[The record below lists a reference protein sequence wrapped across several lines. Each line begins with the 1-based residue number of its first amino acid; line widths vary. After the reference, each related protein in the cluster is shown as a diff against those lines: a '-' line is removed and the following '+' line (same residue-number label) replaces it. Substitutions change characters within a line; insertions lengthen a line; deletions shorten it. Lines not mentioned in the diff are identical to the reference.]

1 MSVFPRRAAP
11 ALALTALLLGGCH
24 QPAPPPPPAPPRPGV
39 SANSGGDTRGTILYQ
54 PAPTPRAT
62 SPQAPP
68 KPPPNPYAPVS
79 DKFVIGQRQ
88 QMAWALAEIDL
99 HAHQQSLHGYP
110 VPDPSW
116 KGYSRAKA
124 QAQAV
129 RQAQFNAYLLE
140 KYHARFCNQFHVTY
154 DQLVLII
161 REGREK
167 NWPMPPA
174 PKDP

>member
-1 MSVFPRRAAP
+1 MSFFLWRA
-11 ALALTALLLGGCH
+11 ALALAALALAAGCSK
-24 QPAPPPPPAPPRPGV
+24 PASLPVPPPPRPAGV
-39 SANSGGDTRGTILYQ
+39 SANSGGDTRGTVLYQ
-54 PAPTPRAT
+54 PAL
-62 SPQAPP
+62 PP
-68 KPPPNPYAPVS
+68 KTPPNPYALVS

-88 QMAWALAEIDL
+88 KMAWALAEIDL

-116 KGYSRAKA
+116 KGYTKAKA

-140 KYHARFCNQFHVTY
+140 KYHARFCNQFHITY
-154 DQLVLII
+154 DQLILIVK
-161 REGREK
+161 EGHEK
-167 NWPMPPA
+167 TWPLPPV